1 MMRAGCVRAAVVV
14 LGVALGTTRAA
25 GDTLFLEGRMTS
37 RVTVEVVERYE
48 PGAGTQWISVRSFR
62 TPSFSSPTWRQR
74 VIADEVSYS
83 IAPTSALEGRSEDN
97 VDFTARWERPVA
109 PIQITRKLVVDM
121 EAALAPVPSQA
132 PFPLG
137 PVPAGVQRFLRATPM
152 TQRDDP
158 RIGALARRLTAGA
171 RTERQAV
178 SLLLN
183 HVVDSLQYQ
192 YDPPAHDAAASL
204 ERGIANCQG
213 YSHLSLALLRAAGI
227 PGRIAV
233 GISLSKAWRVQH
245 TDGTVTFKMGKGRH
259 AWIEVYYPDL
269 GWVPY
274 DPQTSHLFVSL
285 YHVRQAVGLDVTD
298 TLSYIQA
305 SPALPRMS
313 ETIEGD
319 GANETFSV
327 TTVNQVRTPR
337 NFLVS
342 PSVRDAVVVVAPPPP
357 PVPVTPPSPP
367 PVPPPPVPVTPP
379 RPVPP
384 PPVAVPPPIDR
395 RTLTKAVD
403 FGNMEFPASLRI
415 FGSRGVSGGVVQAA
429 HTFIVETADYATGPE
444 ELAQAFRVDE
454 PMVLTDLSLALQKF
468 GGQRGDLWLE
478 LHEDAARRPGA
489 PLGASRRIPVGALL
503 DRGGYR
509 WVVFRFAPESG
520 GVVLAPGRYW
530 AVLRASG
537 DGIFNWYF
545 SLGNAY
551 GDPDDT
557 RSRPRGTSAWSN
569 ILNYRFN
576 FRVAGLVKP

>member
-1 MMRAGCVRAAVVV
+1 MVF
-14 LGVALGTTRAA
+14 GVALNPFSSAA
-25 GDTLFLEGRMTS
+25 DTLFLEGRMTS

-48 PGAGTQWISVRSFR
+48 PAAGTQWISVRSFR

-74 VIADEVSYS
+74 VIADEASYS
-83 IAPTSALEGRSEDN
+83 LAPTNALEGRSEDN
-97 VDFTARWERPVA
+97 VDLTARWERPVA

-137 PVPAGVQRFLRATPM
+137 PVPAEVQRFLRATPM

-183 HVVDSLQYQ
+183 HVVDALQYQ
-192 YDPPAHDAAASL
+192 YDPPAHDASASL
-204 ERGIANCQG
+204 VRGIANCQG
-213 YSHLSLALLRAAGI
+213 YAYLSLALLRAAGI

-245 TDGTVTFKMGKGRH
+245 ADGTVTFRMGKGRH

-298 TLSYIQA
+298 TLSWIQA

-319 GANETFSV
+319 GANETFAV

-342 PSVRDAVVVVAPPPP
+342 TALRDMLGAGPPP
-357 PVPVTPPSPP
+357 PVTPPPVTPP
-367 PVPPPPVPVTPP
+367 PVGPG
-379 RPVPP
+379 
-384 PPVAVPPPIDR
+384 PIDR

-403 FGNMEFPASLRI
+403 FGNTEFPAALRI
-415 FGSRGVSGGVVQAA
+415 FGSRGGSGGVVQAA
-429 HTFIVETADYATGPE
+429 RTFIVETADYATGPE

-489 PLGASRRIPVGALL
+489 PLGQSRRIPVGALL